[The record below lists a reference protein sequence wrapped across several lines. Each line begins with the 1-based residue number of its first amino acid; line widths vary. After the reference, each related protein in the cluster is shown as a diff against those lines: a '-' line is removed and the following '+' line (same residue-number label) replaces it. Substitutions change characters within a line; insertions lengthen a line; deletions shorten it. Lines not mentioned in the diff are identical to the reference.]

1 MKRSHTISLILS
13 VLLLVSTQ
21 VSRAQSKKDLETES
35 LLTSKKWVCLDVK
48 RKKLEK
54 MEFRFEVGNELS
66 LSIDKKYSF
75 KNNDYN
81 YSSGTWKLDRKT
93 LYFFYNASDGSNR
106 TLSGK
111 YKINKLS
118 KTRLLMKRLD
128 NPKGKLEFR

>member
-1 MKRSHTISLILS
+1 MRMSHAFTSCLFVSLCLMMQFS
-13 VLLLVSTQ
+13 H
-21 VSRAQSKKDLETES
+21 AQSKKDLQNEA
-35 LLTSKKWVCLDVK
+35 LLTSKKWICLDVK

-81 YSSGTWKLDRKT
+81 YSSGTWKLDRKF
-93 LYFFYNASDGSNR
+93 LYFFYNASDGTNR

-118 KTRLLMKRLD
+118 KSRLLLKRLD
-128 NPKGKLEFR
+128 NPKGKLEFK